1 MSTAKKIH
9 HYRSYDPTGTTTLRD
24 RFAGKMGARFR
35 ELARAVREAV
45 EDDDV
50 FALKPNPTRTL
61 AVFQSPGKRAYQFQ
75 TDAQKITSFNEW
87 LDLQVR
93 EKIYNFRRGDLRP
106 ISGRTLR
113 REQWTDYYIGSAYQD
128 GIRDGSKNIHKLG
141 TDVAKGPITDVFNA
155 PVHQQRVENLY
166 TRTFEQLKGVTADMS
181 RDISTVLSDGL
192 IQGRNAKDVGRA
204 LNKVITGKGGTLEL
218 TDSLGRRV
226 PSMTRAKMIAR
237 TEIVR
242 AHHMGNIQQIRSF
255 GFDNVLIK
263 AELLTAG
270 DHRVCPECLA
280 LEARGPMPLDEAEK
294 LIPVHPLCRCIVIP
308 TRIQPKKPLRQAQTI
323 EPAQVPSVKIPAKVK
338 RDLDEAVRLVKSRE
352 KQVADAIKAVD
363 DAGDVTQVERFVLT
377 NHLKRQRMFLKM
389 EQQELD
395 EFIRAAKVNRAD
407 FLKQSGVKLFDEV
420 PKDVTEAVAEAVA
433 PKVVPTK
440 PPKPPDSLT
449 KGVFDS
455 NLSDDVMR
463 KRLEQSLEI
472 SYDDYNLLMRELPDY
487 LDEISKGTQ
496 DYIETQLYQDLLPAM
511 RKGKLTTSQRKI
523 VKDIVKDMK
532 ETQQDYVVFRGSTD
546 YTTIKSGKLDIGD
559 VFEDKAFTSTTANP
573 KVALQYASDID
584 GGIGGELAFHR
595 NSAIFEIR
603 IPKGSRAAMTG
614 REEAQ
619 VILPPGTK
627 YRVVDVRKNLK
638 FTEEFTDEALGQRL
652 AMDHSMRRTYVL
664 EVVDDAEYHRLKG
677 CLRAGLT
684 VNMTQEWSD
693 VMLVVNAFCEL
704 DVPKTPHKDS
714 VFDTRL
720 SDDDVRTRINKAVS
734 KAYDDYSLGL
744 KQSVDYLETISDGTR
759 QYIGSSLYEELLPAM
774 RSGIALTA
782 KHKKVVKEMLKDIKP
797 TNRDYVAFRGV
808 RDFNKIDGGKL
819 DVGSVFSDG
828 AFTSVTVNPRI
839 AFGYADIRK
848 VGDDFLGLSDDSAL
862 FEIRIPKGAQASVV
876 GRFESQIILRPNT
889 KYRVTGVRKNF
900 AFDDGFKIKRIYQV
914 EIIDDVT
921 LSAIKTK
928 PVAKKVIPKGVTKS
942 QQARNSISELI
953 EEGKYTRKEIVAKI
967 EDDFGDAISR
977 STIDD
982 QFLKIRDA
990 AVAKK
995 RFGKAV
1001 DVDSKTGVLKFT

>member
-87 LDLQVR
+87 LDLQVQ

-113 REQWTDYYIGSAYQD
+113 REQWTDYYIGSSYQD

-155 PVHQQRVENLY
+155 PVHRQRVENLY

-308 TRIQPKKPLRQAQTI
+308 TRLQPKKLLRPVETIQPTPQTI
-323 EPAQVPSVKIPAKVK
+323 
-338 RDLDEAVRLVKSRE
+338 
-352 KQVADAIKAVD
+352 
-363 DAGDVTQVERFVLT
+363 
-377 NHLKRQRMFLKM
+377 
-389 EQQELD
+389 
-395 EFIRAAKVNRAD
+395 
-407 FLKQSGVKLFDEV
+407 
-420 PKDVTEAVAEAVA
+420 
-433 PKVVPTK
+433 
-440 PPKPPDSLT
+440 SLPN
-449 KGVFDS
+449 KG
-455 NLSDDVMR
+455 
-463 KRLEQSLEI
+463 
-472 SYDDYNLLMRELPDY
+472 
-487 LDEISKGTQ
+487 
-496 DYIETQLYQDLLPAM
+496 
-511 RKGKLTTSQRKI
+511 
-523 VKDIVKDMK
+523 
-532 ETQQDYVVFRGSTD
+532 
-546 YTTIKSGKLDIGD
+546 
-559 VFEDKAFTSTTANP
+559 
-573 KVALQYASDID
+573 
-584 GGIGGELAFHR
+584 
-595 NSAIFEIR
+595 
-603 IPKGSRAAMTG
+603 
-614 REEAQ
+614 
-619 VILPPGTK
+619 
-627 YRVVDVRKNLK
+627 
-638 FTEEFTDEALGQRL
+638 
-652 AMDHSMRRTYVL
+652 
-664 EVVDDAEYHRLKG
+664 
-677 CLRAGLT
+677 
-684 VNMTQEWSD
+684 
-693 VMLVVNAFCEL
+693 
-704 DVPKTPHKDS
+704 S

-720 SDDDVRTRINKAVS
+720 SGDEVRKRIRKAMS
-734 KAYDDYSLGL
+734 KSTDDYASALRE
-744 KQSVDYLETISDGTR
+744 STDYLKTISDETAE
-759 QYIGSSLYEELLPAM
+759 YIHSALYLELLPAM
-774 RSGIALTA
+774 RSGAALTT
-782 KHKKVVKEMLKDIKP
+782 KHRKVIKGMIKEMKP
-797 TNRDYVAFRGV
+797 TSREYVTFRGI
-808 RDFNKIDGGKL
+808 RDFNKVDGGKL
-819 DVGSVFSDG
+819 DVGDIFSDD
-828 AFTSVTVNPRI
+828 AFVSVTTNPRV
-839 AFGYADIRK
+839 AFRYADMRLA
-848 VGDDFLGLSDDSAL
+848 GDDFVGLSDDAAL

-876 GRFESQIILRPNT
+876 GRLENQIVLSPNT
-889 KYRVTGVRKNF
+889 KFRVTGVRKDF
-900 AFDDGFKIKRIYQV
+900 AFDEGFKVKRIYQLDVVDDAEFGRLKGCLGAGLKVNMEQEWNEVMLVVNAFCELDTPDWKKKSIFSPTHSKEVV
-914 EIIDDVT
+914 EKHLTEGIKKAEYRKSHMALKGFVADEDLGKAAHAYTGKAHDEINSALRNSKLTGKISQQVKEIDKDMIALDESVIAYRGIRHPHLMPKGGEYAVGDVIEDAAYVSVSRNPRTAMAFANPTYDDTIVKAMFEIRLPRGAKTIITNEWEAELILARGSKFRVVGVKNNQTYKTFSGAARGIREIKYEKIYQLELIDDAALATTKKAATAAAKVVKKST
-921 LSAIKTK
+921 PKPAGKT
-928 PVAKKVIPKGVTKS
+928 IPKGVTKS